1 MKLKEEG
8 SKFMDKPNRI
18 LIVDDEELN
27 RELLE
32 SLVTS
37 FGHEP
42 EMARDGV
49 EALAKLKLDID
60 LVLLDVMMPVM
71 DGFEVARR
79 IREDPDTSDLPI
91 IMVTALTSKED
102 RLRAV
107 EAGAN
112 DFITKPIDKTELK
125 VRTESLLRMKEAQD
139 AVKRHKAELEKKV
152 EQRTADLR
160 LALQD
165 MAEAQRK
172 TYQAHLE
179 TIQRLAIAAE
189 YKDEDTAAHIHRMS
203 NYCAIIARVLHL
215 PPGEVEL
222 ILHASPMHDV
232 GKIGIPDHILL
243 KPGKLTPE
251 EWTIMKEHSVM
262 GGRILGEAEDDLI
275 KAGEIIA
282 LSHHEKWDGSG
293 YPKGLKG
300 EDIPLIGRITAI
312 ADVFDALTSKRPYKF
327 PMSNEKA
334 FAIIKDSIG
343 THFDTKVGEAFFKGI
358 DEILSTQKQYKDIHA
373 EEIQN

>member
-1 MKLKEEG
+1 MNQ
-8 SKFMDKPNRI
+8 PNRI
-18 LIVDDEELN
+18 LIVDDEKLN

-32 SLVTS
+32 DLVVS

-49 EALAKLKLDID
+49 EALAMMKLDID
-60 LVLLDVMMPVM
+60 LVLLDVMMPGM

-79 IREDPDTSDLPI
+79 IREDPDSSDLPI

-107 EAGAN
+107 QAGVN

-125 VRTESLLRMKEAQD
+125 VRTESLLKMKEAQD

-165 MAEAQRK
+165 MAEAQRRTHK
-172 TYQAHLE
+172 AHLD
-179 TIQRLAIAAE
+179 TIVRLAIASE

-203 NYCAIIARVLHL
+203 HYCAIIARGLHL

-282 LSHHEKWDGSG
+282 LRHHEKWDGSG

-312 ADVFDALTSKRPYKF
+312 ADVFDALTSKRPYKS

-343 THFDTKVGEAFFKGI
+343 THFDPKVGEAFFEGI
-358 DEILSTQKQYKDIHA
+358 DEILSTQKQYKDIRA

>member
-1 MKLKEEG
+1 
-8 SKFMDKPNRI
+8 MDKPKRI

-32 SLVTS
+32 DLIAS

-42 EMARDGV
+42 EMARDGI
-49 EALAKLKLDID
+49 EALAMMKLDID
-60 LVLLDVMMPVM
+60 LVLLDVMMPGM
-71 DGFEVARR
+71 DGFEVAKR
-79 IREDPDTSDLPI
+79 IRENVDFSDLPI

-125 VRTESLLRMKEAQD
+125 VRTASLLKMKEAQD
-139 AVKRHKAELEKKV
+139 AIKRYKAELEKKV
-152 EQRTADLR
+152 EQRTAELR

-165 MAEAQRK
+165 TAEAQRK
-172 TYQAHLE
+172 THQAHLE

-203 NYCAIIARVLHL
+203 NYCAIIARGLHL
-215 PPGEVEL
+215 SPSEQEI

-232 GKIGIPDHILL
+232 GKIGIADAILL
-243 KPGKLTPE
+243 KPDKLYE
-251 EWTIMKEHSVM
+251 DEWDIIKQHSTI
-262 GGRILGEAEDDLI
+262 GYRILSGSSSELLQV
-275 KAGEIIA
+275 GEIIA

-293 YPKGLKG
+293 YPKGLVG
-300 EDIPLIGRITAI
+300 ENIHLFGRICAV
-312 ADVFDALTSKRPYKF
+312 ADVFDALTSTRPYKKAF
-327 PMSNEKA
+327 SNEKA
-334 FAIIKDSIG
+334 YEILRESRG
-343 THFDTKVGEAFFKGI
+343 THFDPKVLDVFFERL
-358 DEILSTQKQYKDIHA
+358 DEVVSIQK
-373 EEIQN
+373 